1 MWLKTSESVKKILPQ
16 PTGRGCGFP
25 PDLHGL
31 LRCSETHGRRKPP
44 RSKLCLESVQNNFL
58 FQKYETA
65 MTCKIGWKK
74 GTFTNQWQSS
84 ETHGLWKPPRSKL
97 RPATGLSG
105 RGVWSWRLM
114 QPSPWSQLGEY
125 TLQIFSHREDKQ
137 LKSLLQGNS
146 QACSVSFQWNFKKY
160 LNPVSRSCP
169 HSSDYGDWW
178 GRRFFKI
185 VSEAVEK

>member
-1 MWLKTSESVKKILPQ
+1 
-16 PTGRGCGFP
+16 
-25 PDLHGL
+25 
-31 LRCSETHGRRKPP
+31 
-44 RSKLCLESVQNNFL
+44 
-58 FQKYETA
+58 

-74 GTFTNQWQSS
+74 GTFRNQWQSS

-125 TLQIFSHREDKQ
+125 TLQIFSHREDKH

-146 QACSVSFQWNFKKY
+146 QACSVLIYFQIAFQWNFKKY

-169 HSSDYGDWW
+169 HSSDDGDWW
-178 GRRFFKI
+178 GRRFFLPFQDCLWSRWKVDQKTFSWTDMPPI
-185 VSEAVEK
+185 NYPSFANWICTWVWVNHIGDPGQVLPSDFGQLQNWDVLS

>member
-1 MWLKTSESVKKILPQ
+1 MWFYHNCFYDASSIINVAKEFWVCLKKILPQ

-31 LRCSETHGRRKPP
+31 RCSETHGRRKPP
-44 RSKLCLESVQNNFL
+44 RSKL
-58 FQKYETA
+58 
-65 MTCKIGWKK
+65 
-74 GTFTNQWQSS
+74 
-84 ETHGLWKPPRSKL
+84 

-105 RGVWSWRLM
+105 GGVWSWRLM

-125 TLQIFSHREDKQ
+125 TLQIFSHREDKH

-146 QACSVSFQWNFKKY
+146 QACSVLIYFQIAFQWNFKKY

-169 HSSDYGDWW
+169 HSSDYRDWW
-178 GRRFFKI
+178 GRRSFCHFKI
-185 VSEAVEK
+185 VSEGFAFRFWPASKLRRIIIGKMSQK